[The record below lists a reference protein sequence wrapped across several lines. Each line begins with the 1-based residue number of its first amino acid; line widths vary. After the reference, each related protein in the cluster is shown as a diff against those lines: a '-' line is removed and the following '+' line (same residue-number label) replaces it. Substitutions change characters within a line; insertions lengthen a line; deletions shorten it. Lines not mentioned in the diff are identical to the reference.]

1 MLTPPPQ
8 AQPNVFLDRRIIS
21 IFVLGI
27 VSGLPWVM
35 IGSALT
41 LWLKDAGISRTDIGY
56 AGLITFVY
64 AINCL
69 WSPVL
74 DAVIP
79 KTPFK
84 MGPRR
89 SWILLC
95 QIVVASACLVMST
108 LSAQHSASL
117 VVLTGFAIALASA
130 TQDIA
135 IDAYRVDQ
143 FERHQ
148 SAAISAGA
156 SAATAGWWTG
166 YAGLGFIPLWLS
178 DLGWSWPQLYLLL
191 AALSLMCG
199 SVVFF
204 SPDPP
209 HTHQQD
215 LKEILEENKRL
226 LETTPFA
233 ARIRLLLWLCSPFL
247 LAIWSVFGAPGLP
260 QNLADAPLF
269 VPIIVALELT
279 LVIALLHRLNGLQHL
294 GYATHSI
301 PDRRLITLPA
311 WLLSTLIAPFADFF
325 QRNGLRLAMTL
336 LLFIVVFKLGESFL
350 GRMSILFYKEIG
362 FSNTQIASYSKILT
376 WVVTM
381 AAAIPC
387 GLLNAKLGLTKGL
400 LISGIFMAASNL
412 LFVVIAIVGPDTN
425 WYMITVI
432 VDGITAA
439 WASIAFV
446 SFISMLCSHT
456 FSATQYALLASLG
469 ALGRSTLA
477 AFSGQLVDALN
488 GNWVIFFIITALM
501 VIPGLILLGRISH
514 HIKRLQSKD
523 ST

>member
-1 MLTPPPQ
+1 
-8 AQPNVFLDRRIIS
+8 
-21 IFVLGI
+21 
-27 VSGLPWVM
+27 M

-41 LWLKDAGISRTDIGY
+41 LWLKEAGISRTEIGY

-64 AINCL
+64 AINCF
-69 WSPVL
+69 WSPIL

-95 QIVVASACLVMST
+95 QAIIALACLAMSG
-108 LSAQHSASL
+108 LSPHNSVLA
-117 VVLTGFAIALASA
+117 VVLTGFVIALASA

-148 SAAISAGA
+148 SDAISAAA
-156 SAATAGWWTG
+156 SMATAGWWTG

-178 DLGWSWPQLYLLL
+178 DLGWSWPQLYLLM
-191 AALSLMCG
+191 ASLSLTC
-199 SVVFF
+199 SCILWI

-209 HTHQQD
+209 D
-215 LKEILEENKRL
+215 KDRRNLEQL
-226 LETTPFA
+226 LDQNRQLLRNTGLSQ
-233 ARIRLLLWLCSPFL
+233 RIKLLLWLASPFA
-247 LAIWSVFGAPGLP
+247 LAIWSLGGAPGLP
-260 QNLADAPLF
+260 ESLRSAPLF
-269 VPIIVALELT
+269 TPVIVALVIT
-279 LVIALLHRLNGLQHL
+279 LFIALLQNLRLLKQRALHHPSN
-294 GYATHSI
+294 S
-301 PDRRLITLPA
+301 PSDRLIELPS
-311 WLLSTLIAPFADFF
+311 WLLSTVFAPFEEFF
-325 QRNGLRLAMTL
+325 QRNGLRLAITL

-350 GRMSILFYKEIG
+350 GRMSILFYKEVG

-376 WVVTM
+376 WLITV

-400 LISGIFMAASNL
+400 FISGIFMAASNL
-412 LFVVIAIVGPDTN
+412 MFIALALVGPDEN
-425 WYMITVI
+425 WYLATVI

-446 SFISMLCSHT
+446 SFISMLCSHQ

-469 ALGRSTLA
+469 ALGRTTVA
-477 AFSGQLVDALN
+477 AFSGQLVDALD
-488 GNWVIFFIITALM
+488 GDWIVFFVITSLM
-501 VIPGLILLGRISH
+501 VIPGLIMLLRISKH
-514 HIKRLQSKD
+514 VNKLSQPEE
-523 ST
+523 